1 MCKCSNTFSL
11 KLLSYL
17 IFSGGMICM
26 STQLALLYSAVHD
39 GHSRSLTS
47 SGMSIIFI
55 SICAIINS
63 YQEIFL
69 VLRAGRAQLVNFS
82 IRIPLR
88 GFNFLY
94 LGECIFWGWICLRTL
109 YLITFVNLSYLG

>member
-17 IFSGGMICM
+17 IFSGGIICM

-69 VLRAGRAQLVNFS
+69 VLRAGRAQLVNILYASRSEDLIFS
-82 IRIPLR
+82 ILGNAFFWLLQNFKTTKRIK
-88 GFNFLY
+88 NIQKY
-94 LGECIFWGWICLRTL
+94 LF
-109 YLITFVNLSYLG
+109 